1 MNHNLHG
8 KGPWLMM
15 AAIVII
21 ALVLATIF
29 HIGALALL
37 LLICPVMMFLMM
49 AFMMKGMNHNGPGQD
64 SNRKH

>member
-29 HIGALALL
+29 HIGATRF
-37 LLICPVMMFLMM
+37 CT
-49 AFMMKGMNHNGPGQD
+49 K
-64 SNRKH
+64 